1 MTDGG
6 TRPKAC
12 TAEYTAA
19 LKAERIAA
27 HKCVDCTRKAWLK
40 PDGTYARKCRRHLD
54 YDARRYRDKRDGV
67 KREREREYVR
77 RETPLLTRTD
87 RRRAYEAEGRCAC
100 GQERDSY
107 KHDRHGNVMHD
118 ENGRPV
124 MAKSCSRCLNYSR
137 LKYAGGGR
145 VPVYC
150 TSCQAHGF
158 HRDDCET
165 LKE

>member
-1 MTDGG
+1 MDSA
-6 TRPKAC
+6 RPKAT
-12 TAEYTAA
+12 TAEYTA
-19 LKAERIAA
+19 LVKAEHVQRGL
-27 HKCVDCTRKAWLK
+27 CVNCKRKVALK
-40 PDGTYARKCRRHLD
+40 PDGTPYRKCKRHLE
-54 YDARRYRDKRDGV
+54 YDRKRNEAKRYGDRLDR
-67 KREREREYVR
+67 REYVKR
-77 RETPLLTRTD
+77 KTPLLTRAD
-87 RRRAYEAEGRCAC
+87 RRHEYQREGRCAC

-150 TSCQAHGF
+150 TSCQAYGF